1 MLFRSDIQKREA
13 MRSAGIMGAQQQA
26 QATGAGAFGGYRE
39 GIQRAENAR
48 NLGTQLNDIQL
59 KGQQMAYDDAEKQ
72 ARAAQQL
79 QMQYG
84 SMQQSQEQQKINQ
97 AIQDYANAQQ
107 YPLMQLGVMSNMLR
121 GLPMQAAT
129 TNQYVAAPNPITQG
143 IGAAGAGASIYN
155 ALKAKG
161 GVIKEYAKGGIASV
175 PRYDVGGEVESQL
188 EQMDIQDL
196 IKQAQE
202 SSSPTVRRM
211 AQRILRERQMEQ
223 GAPQSQSVGPTGPM
237 GVNYQAPQ
245 MAGGGIIAF
254 AEPTAANNYS
264 LVDEDT
270 FEGRQAR
277 RARDE
282 ALDAEAR
289 AKSNAATAELIK
301 QQQSGEFKPTETK
314 FSNEPVVVSATPAQ
328 PVIEARNEP
337 PVTDRKS
344 TRLNSSH

>member
-1 MLFRSDIQKREA
+1 MLFRS
-13 MRSAGIMGAQQQA
+13 
-26 QATGAGAFGGYRE
+26 
-39 GIQRAENAR
+39 
-48 NLGTQLNDIQL
+48 
-59 KGQQMAYDDAEKQ
+59 
-72 ARAAQQL
+72 QL

-161 GVIKEYAKGGIASV
+161 GVIKEYASGGIASV

-223 GAPQSQSVGPTGPM
+223 GAPQSQGVGPTE
-237 GVNYQAPQ
+237 
-245 MAGGGIIAF
+245 I
-254 AEPTAANNYS
+254 
-264 LVDEDT
+264 
-270 FEGRQAR
+270 GRAH
-277 RARDE
+277 
-282 ALDAEAR
+282 
-289 AKSNAATAELIK
+289 
-301 QQQSGEFKPTETK
+301 
-314 FSNEPVVVSATPAQ
+314 V
-328 PVIEARNEP
+328 
-337 PVTDRKS
+337 
-344 TRLNSSH
+344 